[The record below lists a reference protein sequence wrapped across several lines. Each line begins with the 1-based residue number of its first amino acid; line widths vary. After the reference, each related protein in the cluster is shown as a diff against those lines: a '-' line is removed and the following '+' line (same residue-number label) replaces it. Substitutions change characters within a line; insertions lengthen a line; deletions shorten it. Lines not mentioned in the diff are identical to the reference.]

1 MGNMYNYILWIIPM
15 PGDKTATAA
24 WNKFICTINI
34 ILVSRILNLI
44 TANRMEN
51 ARYLPCYPGAPG

>member
-24 WNKFICTINI
+24 WNKFVCTINI
-34 ILVSRILNLI
+34 LLVSRILNLI
-44 TANRMEN
+44 SANRMKN
-51 ARYLPCYPGAPG
+51 ARYLAP